1 MSAFSKLNSSLGS
14 LTSADNLGSLLTS
27 TFDIQ
32 GKLQTAISSKLG
44 TEINKV
50 LGGFQSITQELD
62 VAGDF
67 VSGAGVAM
75 LVENPPG
82 LDMLKKASSLNSD
95 LEAITES
102 TMGGGF
108 LNLAITAN
116 TPEAIAKSL
125 SAITNLPATA
135 MSDVLKEICP
145 SIDGITSQI
154 DGILGEINKGLTV
167 FNGISNELSGFKD
180 KLGSQLT
187 AAVSQATQGLPSGL
201 TQEIDA
207 ITGEITSQIA
217 SVEDAIN
224 SKLSAGLAGILGDV
238 SGDFLSSLPQLFS
251 NVNQI
256 GSSAPVSDFVKDAT
270 TVNSST
276 HIQSI
281 LIGATREFT
290 TVVVG
295 CSNTFK
301 DQDVRASGVPGWH
314 FLITRAGELQEV
326 TNINTVGTFAPSSP
340 NYNTNTVGV
349 VFAGG
354 LNITL
359 KEAAGQDKSM
369 FASADSITREQYS
382 AFDRFM
388 EMFYATHPYGQAIG
402 IQDIPTP
409 ANVSG
414 SRFPGFDVRAYCKQ
428 RFHKDTVLN
437 TAKPAPTLKEL
448 ELQMSL
454 NSQGVNDPGIE
465 DEPNETETGRR

>member
-1 MSAFSKLNSSLGS
+1 MSVFGGLNSSLGS
-14 LTSADNLGSLLTS
+14 LASATNLGSLLSS

-32 GKLQTAISSKLG
+32 SKLDAAISSKLG
-44 TEINKV
+44 TQINQV

-62 VAGDF
+62 AVGDF
-67 VSGAGVAM
+67 VSGSGIAM

-82 LDMLKKASSLNSD
+82 LDILKQASALNSD

-108 LNLAITAN
+108 LNVAITAN

-125 SAITNLPATA
+125 SAITNLPPTA
-135 MSDVLKEICP
+135 MSDVLKEISP
-145 SIDGITSQI
+145 AIDSITSQI
-154 DGILGEINKGLTV
+154 DGVLGQLNKGLSAFDGILGEISAFEQKLN
-167 FNGISNELSGFKD
+167 SQLSG
-180 KLGSQLT
+180 
-187 AAVSQATQGLPSGL
+187 
-201 TQEIDA
+201 
-207 ITGEITSQIA
+207 
-217 SVEDAIN
+217 
-224 SKLSAGLAGILGDV
+224 GLAGLLGNA
-238 SGDFLSSLPQLFS
+238 STDFQSSLPQLFS
-251 NVNQI
+251 NVTDI
-256 GSSAPVSDFVKDAT
+256 GSNVPVSDFTRDVT

-281 LIGATREFT
+281 LIGANREFT

-301 DQDVRASGVPGWH
+301 DQDVRASNVPGWH

-326 TNINTVGTFAPSSP
+326 TNINTVGNYAM
-340 NYNTNTVGV
+340 NYNTNTVGI

-359 KEAAGQDKSM
+359 KEAAGQDKSL
-369 FASADSITREQYS
+369 FVSAKSLTREQYT
-382 AFDRFM
+382 AFDKFM

-428 RFHKDTVLN
+428 RFGKDTVLD
-437 TAKPAPTLKEL
+437 TSKPAPTLKEL
-448 ELQMSL
+448 ELQMSQ
-454 NSQGVNDPGIE
+454 NSQGVSDPGID
-465 DEPNETETGRR
+465 DEPNESTVGPR